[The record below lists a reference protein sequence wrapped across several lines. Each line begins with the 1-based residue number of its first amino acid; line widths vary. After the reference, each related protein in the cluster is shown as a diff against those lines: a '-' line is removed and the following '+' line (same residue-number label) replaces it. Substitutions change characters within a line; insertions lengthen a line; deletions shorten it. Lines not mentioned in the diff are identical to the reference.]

1 MNQYKILRDPYG
13 VEEKFFGKCWTRT
26 RCQSPLE
33 VKMDSGALLG
43 PKHARLGRDNPILQE
58 MKVGSGTC
66 LDPNTLDS
74 DVTAQAHEW

>member
-1 MNQYKILRDPYG
+1 
-13 VEEKFFGKCWTRT
+13 
-26 RCQSPLE
+26 
-33 VKMDSGALLG
+33 MDSGALLG